1 MLAFCLLGT
10 APLELVLHV
19 HVYARVRRLVL
30 TLLPVVPLFVAWD
43 LYAVAHG
50 HWSFDR
56 EQVLGATVP
65 GGLPVEELA
74 FFVVV
79 PVVSVLTLEAVR
91 AVQGWSVGDESPGA
105 DTRAEPGNG
114 RSTP

>member
-19 HVYARVRRLVL
+19 HVYARVRRLAL
-30 TLLPVVPLFVAWD
+30 ALLPVVPLFLAWD
-43 LYAVAHG
+43 LYAVARG
-50 HWSFDR
+50 HWTFDR
-56 EQVLGATVP
+56 QQLVGVTLP

-79 PVVSVLTLEAVR
+79 PLVSVLTLEAVR
-91 AVQGWSVGDESPGA
+91 AVRGWPVGDEQPDVSAGH
-105 DTRAEPGNG
+105 G
-114 RSTP
+114 RGRPAP